1 MTTWFS
7 PAPLPLVPIRCSQIL
22 DADDKALVNR
32 QGVKAARDLV
42 QFVTFSEHRNNGP
55 ALARELLE
63 ELPGQF
69 LQWVR

>member
-1 MTTWFS
+1 MQ
-7 PAPLPLVPIRCSQIL
+7 VL
-22 DADDKALVNR
+22 DADEKELVNR

-42 QFVTFSEHRNNGP
+42 QFVTFSELRNNGT
-55 ALARELLE
+55 ALARQLLE